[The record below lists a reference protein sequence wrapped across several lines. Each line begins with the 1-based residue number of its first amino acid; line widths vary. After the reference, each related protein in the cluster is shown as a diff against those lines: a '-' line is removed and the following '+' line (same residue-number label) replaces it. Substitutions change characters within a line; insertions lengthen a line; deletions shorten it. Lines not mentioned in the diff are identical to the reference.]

1 MFNILVVEDDKDLRK
16 LISTCLKREKYNTFE
31 AANGIEALDIIDE
44 KYIDLIITDV
54 MMPEMD
60 GYELIR
66 ELRESKYT
74 MPILLVTAKS
84 TLDDKK
90 EGFLLGADDYLVKP
104 IDVEELPLR
113 VMALLKRAKQ
123 VCNKKIQI
131 GNLTID
137 YDQLSVTRNGKEYQ
151 LAQKE
156 FYLLYKLI
164 SIPNTILTRQELMEE
179 VWGLDSE
186 SDYRTVDVHIKRIR
200 EKLRDVDEIE
210 IETIRGIGYKLV
222 IKGEVKC

>member
-1 MFNILVVEDDKDLRK
+1 MFNILVVEDDKNLRK

-104 IDVEELPLR
+104 IDVEE
-113 VMALLKRAKQ
+113 
-123 VCNKKIQI
+123 
-131 GNLTID
+131 
-137 YDQLSVTRNGKEYQ
+137 
-151 LAQKE
+151 
-156 FYLLYKLI
+156 
-164 SIPNTILTRQELMEE
+164 
-179 VWGLDSE
+179 
-186 SDYRTVDVHIKRIR
+186 
-200 EKLRDVDEIE
+200 
-210 IETIRGIGYKLV
+210 
-222 IKGEVKC
+222 

>member
-1 MFNILVVEDDKDLRK
+1 MFNILVVEDDKNLRK

-137 YDQLSVTRNGKEYQ
+137 YDQLSVTRNGQEYQ

-164 SIPNTILTRQELMEE
+164 ARLIQF
-179 VWGLDSE
+179 
-186 SDYRTVDVHIKRIR
+186 
-200 EKLRDVDEIE
+200 
-210 IETIRGIGYKLV
+210 
-222 IKGEVKC
+222 

>member
-1 MFNILVVEDDKDLRK
+1 MFNILVVEDDKNLRK

-54 MMPEMD
+54 MMPKMD

-104 IDVEELPLR
+104 IDVEELALR

-164 SIPNTILTRQELMEE
+164 STPNTILTRQELMEE